1 MPLTAVIFY
10 LASLAEI
17 NARPFELLEA
27 ESELVSGYFLEYS
40 GMKFGMFYL
49 AEFMN
54 SVAVSAIFTTLFLGG
69 WRGPW
74 VDQAPILGTIWFFIK
89 MGLVILVWMFIQITL
104 PRLRIDQ
111 MLSFNWKFL
120 TPLAII
126 NLCVTVLVNKGITE
140 AFPGGAPAWTRAA
153 ILLTSQV
160 LLVLVVWGI
169 SALGGQR
176 ARRRTWQ
183 AAQISELEVAA

>member
-1 MPLTAVIFY
+1 MTLSQILFI
-10 LASLAEI
+10 LFSL
-17 NARPFELLEA
+17 
-27 ESELVSGYFLEYS
+27 SELVCGYFIEYS

-54 SVAVSAIFTTLFLGG
+54 SVAVAAIFTTLFLGG

-111 MLSFNWKFL
+111 MLNFNWKFL
-120 TPLAII
+120 TPLAIL

-140 AFPGGAPAWTRAA
+140 GFPGGAPVWTRAG
-153 ILLTSQV
+153 ILLASQV

-176 ARRRTWQ
+176 ARRR
-183 AAQISELEVAA
+183 AVRLALSEMGE

>member
-1 MPLTAVIFY
+1 
-10 LASLAEI
+10 
-17 NARPFELLEA
+17 
-27 ESELVSGYFLEYS
+27 
-40 GMKFGMFYL
+40 
-49 AEFMN
+49 
-54 SVAVSAIFTTLFLGG
+54 
-69 WRGPW
+69 

-140 AFPGGAPAWTRAA
+140 AFPGGAPAWARAA

-160 LLVLVVWGI
+160 LLALVVWGI